1 MTPSISFQMTWEID
15 ENFFEKK
22 ARADDDADGDYHF
35 EQKASA
41 KLFSL
46 SLSLRVYLL
55 SKSQMKDSVESVTN
69 IIATSH
75 LINKTELVYFFA
87 KWKKAHIFDRLTGNC
102 SGKITH
108 RHTES
113 VRGNQ

>member
-1 MTPSISFQMTWEID
+1 MTQKID
-15 ENFFEKK
+15 ENFLEWK

-41 KLFSL
+41 KLF

-87 KWKKAHIFDRLTGNC
+87 KWKKLISLIDLQVIVAA
-102 SGKITH
+102 K
-108 RHTES
+108 
-113 VRGNQ
+113 